1 MSYVLNT
8 QTDKKI
14 KNYRNITTL
23 PEIKNNLTS
32 VALETYKNFPLEYKY
47 FPLNIDN
54 FPLDYR

>member
-32 VALETYKNFPLEYKY
+32 VALETYKNFPLERL
-47 FPLNIDN
+47 LN
-54 FPLDYR
+54 